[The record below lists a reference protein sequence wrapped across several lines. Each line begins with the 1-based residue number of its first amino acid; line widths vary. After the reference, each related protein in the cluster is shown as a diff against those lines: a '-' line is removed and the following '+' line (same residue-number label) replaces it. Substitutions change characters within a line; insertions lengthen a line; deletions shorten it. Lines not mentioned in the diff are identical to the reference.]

1 LALGSWNSTSTSSSI
16 FNSPLDLDAAAFIVV
31 SLGSSSLYL
40 RLATASVFFLNAFK
54 HLRNLLFNVRTCVRC
69 SPRRGDDDD
78 DDEDRLAPCGWAPIH
93 LHFHFQLRFQLPRLW
108 RDDEANIT
116 NLRVINRLN
125 RRPSHS

>member
-78 DDEDRLAPCGWAPIH
+78 DDEDRLAPSGRLPYSMGHNLDPFGPPQTNQNMH
-93 LHFHFQLRFQLPRLW
+93 LTFG
-108 RDDEANIT
+108 
-116 NLRVINRLN
+116 
-125 RRPSHS
+125 